1 MNILSI
7 RETLKAGSASN
18 AERQLAQIAHDQGD
32 ETLALLVKDLTPG
45 EVATFLE
52 EGDYSKPSE
61 VTQHLTAEQFM
72 EALAR
77 FGAKW
82 GKISKDDGRELLLR
96 LKEDVAAFILPTL
109 LHREDHLFIKAM
121 LDDTLGEDIIVA
133 LPLYETGYLEALR
146 EFDSNMVQKGTW
158 QELYAVIQEMD
169 PKAFRALRKHVFE
182 LSDNPRA
189 TEEDDEEA
197 EDGGDLKTE
206 GVKFLRRTLQ
216 RLSDQAA
223 KHAETETEA
232 EAEED
237 VFRGI

>member
-7 RETLKAGSASN
+7 RETLKAGSPHN
-18 AERQLAQIAHDQGD
+18 AERQLARIAHDHGD
-32 ETLALLVKDLTPG
+32 ETLALLVADLTPG
-45 EVATFLE
+45 EVASFLE

-61 VTQHLTAEQFM
+61 VTQFLTVEQFM

-82 GKISKDDGRELLLR
+82 GKISKNDGRELLLR
-96 LKEDVAAFILPTL
+96 LKEDVATFILPTL

-121 LDDTLGEDIIVA
+121 LEDTLGEDIIVA
-133 LPLYETGYLEALR
+133 LPLYETGYLDFLR
-146 EFDSNMVQKGTW
+146 EFDSGMAQKGTW

-169 PKAFRALRKHVFE
+169 PKIFKALRKHVYE
-182 LSDNPRA
+182 LSDHQA
-189 TEEDDEEA
+189 DEDDEQDENA
-197 EDGGDLKTE
+197 DLKTD

-216 RLSDQAA
+216 RLSDQAS
-223 KHAETETEA
+223 KHAAASSDVDET
-232 EAEED
+232 ED

>member
-7 RETLKAGSASN
+7 RETLKAGSAHN

-32 ETLALLVKDLTPG
+32 DILALLVADLTPG
-45 EVATFLE
+45 EVASFLE

-61 VTQHLTAEQFM
+61 VTQFLSEEQFM
-72 EALAR
+72 AALSR

-82 GKISKDDGRELLLR
+82 GKLSKNDGRELLLR
-96 LKEDVAAFILPTL
+96 LKEDLATFILPTL
-109 LHREDHLFIKAM
+109 LHREDGTFIKAM

-133 LPLYETGYLEALR
+133 LPLYETGYLEFLR
-146 EFDSNMVQKGTW
+146 EFDSGLAQKGTW

-169 PKAFRALRKHVFE
+169 PKTFASLRKHVYE
-182 LSDNPRA
+182 LSDNPRD
-189 TEEDDEEA
+189 DDEED
-197 EDGGDLKTE
+197 EDAHTNVE

-223 KHAETETEA
+223 KHAEASSDVDEA
-232 EAEED
+232 ED

>member
-7 RETLKAGSASN
+7 RETLKAGSAHN
-18 AERQLAQIAHDQGD
+18 AERQLAQIANDQGD
-32 ETLALLVKDLTPG
+32 DALALLVKDLTPG
-45 EVATFLE
+45 EVASFLE

-61 VTQHLTAEQFM
+61 VTQFLTTEQFM

-82 GKISKDDGRELLLR
+82 GKISKSDGRELLLR
-96 LKEDVAAFILPTL
+96 LKEEVATFILPTL

-133 LPLYETGYLEALR
+133 LPLYETDYLETLR
-146 EFDSNMVQKGTW
+146 EFNAGMAQKGTW
-158 QELYAVIQEMD
+158 QELYAVIQEME
-169 PKAFRALRKHVFE
+169 PKTFNALRKHVYE
-182 LSDNPRA
+182 LSDHAADR
-189 TEEDDEEA
+189 DDEEE
-197 EDGGDLKTE
+197 EDESDGLKTE

-223 KHAETETEA
+223 KHAEKSTDSEES
-232 EAEED
+232 ED

>member
-1 MNILSI
+1 MNILTV
-7 RETLKAGSASN
+7 REILKVGSPHN
-18 AERQLAQIAHDQGD
+18 AERQLVQIAHDQGD
-32 ETLALLVKDLTPG
+32 DTLALLVADLTPG
-45 EVATFLE
+45 EVASFLE

-61 VTQHLTAEQFM
+61 VTQFLTVEQFM

-82 GKISKDDGRELLLR
+82 GKISKSDGRELLLR
-96 LKEDVAAFILPTL
+96 LKEDVATFILPTL
-109 LHREDHLFIKAM
+109 LHREDRLFIKAI

-133 LPLYETGYLEALR
+133 LPLYETDYLSFLR
-146 EFDSNMVQKGTW
+146 EFDAGMAQKGTW

-169 PKAFRALRKHVFE
+169 PKIFNALRKHVYE
-182 LSDNPRA
+182 LSDHQ
-189 TEEDDEEA
+189 EDQDEEQD
-197 EDGGDLKTE
+197 ENEDLKTE

-223 KHAETETEA
+223 KHAEKSVDADEV
-232 EAEED
+232 ED

>member
-7 RETLKAGSASN
+7 RETLKAGSAHN

-32 ETLALLVKDLTPG
+32 DTLALLVADLTPG
-45 EVATFLE
+45 EVASFLE

-61 VTQHLTAEQFM
+61 VTQFLTEEQFM
-72 EALAR
+72 QALAR

-82 GKISKDDGRELLLR
+82 GKISKSDGRELLLR
-96 LKEDVAAFILPTL
+96 LKEDVATFILPTL
-109 LHREDHLFIKAM
+109 LHREDRVFIKAL

-133 LPLYETGYLEALR
+133 LPLYETGYLEFLR
-146 EFDSNMVQKGTW
+146 EFDSSMAQKGTW
-158 QELYAVIQEMD
+158 QELYAIIHEME
-169 PKAFRALRKHVFE
+169 PKTFSSLRKHVYE
-182 LSDNPRA
+182 LSDLRSDA
-189 TEEDDEEA
+189 DEDEEQ
-197 EDGGDLKTE
+197 EENLNTE

-223 KHAETETEA
+223 KHAETSDVA
-232 EAEED
+232 EESED

>member
-7 RETLKAGSASN
+7 RETLKAGSPSS
-18 AERQLAQIAHDQGD
+18 AERQLAQIAHEQGD
-32 ETLALLVKDLTPG
+32 ETLALLVADLTPG
-45 EVATFLE
+45 EIASFLE

-61 VTQHLTAEQFM
+61 VTQFLTKEQFM

-82 GKISKDDGRELLLR
+82 GKISKSDGRELLLR
-96 LKEDVAAFILPTL
+96 LKEEVATFILPTL

-133 LPLYETGYLEALR
+133 LPLYETDYLEFLR
-146 EFDSNMVQKGTW
+146 EFNVSMVQKGTW
-158 QELYAVIQEMD
+158 QELYAVIQEME
-169 PKAFRALRKHVFE
+169 PKTFHSLRKHVYE
-182 LSDNPRA
+182 LSDHAADR
-189 TEEDDEEA
+189 DDEE
-197 EDGGDLKTE
+197 EDEDAGLNTE

-223 KHAETETEA
+223 KHAEKSVDGEET
-232 EAEED
+232 ED